1 VILLSGLPVKGAKM
15 YRRIMVPLDGSK
27 LAECVLPH
35 VKAIAKLSKASVELV
50 QVIEPVELPTRGG
63 IALSI
68 DDIKQIESHSKR
80 DAESYLREVVSR
92 LKKDGIKAHLK
103 LLFGKVADS
112 LVDYI
117 QQRNFDIVIMA
128 THGRSGISRWIW
140 GSVAEKILHSS
151 SIPVLIIRP
160 PGCIPASKTR

>member
-1 VILLSGLPVKGAKM
+1 V
-15 YRRIMVPLDGSK
+15 YRRIMVPLDGSQ

-35 VKAIAKLSKASVELV
+35 VEAIAKLSTASVELV
-50 QVIEPVELPTRGG
+50 RVVEPIELPTRGG

-68 DDIKQIESHSKR
+68 DDIRQIELHSKE
-80 DAESYLREVVSR
+80 DAEIYLHGIVER
-92 LKKDGIKAHLK
+92 LKLAGIKAHSK
-103 LLFGKVADS
+103 LLIGKAADS

-117 QQRNFDIVIMA
+117 HKSQSDLLIMA

-151 SIPVLIIRP
+151 SIPVLLVRP
-160 PGCIPASKTR
+160 PECIPGSKTR

>member
-1 VILLSGLPVKGAKM
+1 M
-15 YRRIMVPLDGSK
+15 YRRILVPLDGSK

-35 VKAIAKLSKASVELV
+35 AEAIAKLSKASIELV
-50 QVIEPVELPTRGG
+50 HVIEPLELPTRGG

-68 DDIKQIESHSKR
+68 DDLKQIELHTKS
-80 DAESYLREVVSR
+80 DAESYLYEVVER
-92 LKKDGIKAHLK
+92 LKLAGIKAHSK
-103 LLFGKVADS
+103 LLTGKAADS

-117 QQRNFDIVIMA
+117 HKNKFDLLIMA

-151 SIPVLIIRP
+151 STPVLIVRP
-160 PGCIPASKTR
+160 PGCVPGSKNR

>member
-1 VILLSGLPVKGAKM
+1 V

-35 VKAIAKLSKASVELV
+35 TETLAKLSKASIELV
-50 QVIEPVELPTRGG
+50 HVIEPLELPTRGG

-68 DDIKQIESHSKR
+68 DDIKQIESHTQN
-80 DAESYLREVVSR
+80 DTESYLHGIVER
-92 LKKDGIKAHLK
+92 LKLAGIKARSKILI
-103 LLFGKVADS
+103 GKAADS

-117 QQRNFDIVIMA
+117 HKSNFDLLIMA

-151 SIPVLIIRP
+151 SIPVLLVRP
-160 PGCIPASKTR
+160 PECIPGSKTR

>member
-1 VILLSGLPVKGAKM
+1 
-15 YRRIMVPLDGSK
+15 MVPLDGSV

-35 VKAIAKLSKASVELV
+35 IEAIAKLSKASIELV
-50 QVIEPVELPTRGG
+50 QVIEPIELPTRGG

-68 DDIKQIESHSKR
+68 DDLKQIEAHSKN
-80 DAESYLREVVSR
+80 DAETYLNAIVGR
-92 LKKDGIKAHLK
+92 LKKVGIKARSRILT
-103 LLFGKVADS
+103 GKAADS

-117 QQRNFDIVIMA
+117 HKNSFDLLIMA

-151 SIPVLIIRP
+151 SIPVLLVWP
-160 PGCIPASKTR
+160 PEFIHGSKTR

>member
-1 VILLSGLPVKGAKM
+1 M
-15 YRRIMVPLDGSK
+15 YRKIMVPLDGSE

-35 VKAIAKLSKASVELV
+35 IEAIAQLSKESVELV
-50 QVIEPVELPTRGG
+50 HVIEPLELPTRGG

-68 DDIKQIESHSKR
+68 DDLKQIELHAKN
-80 DAESYLREVVSR
+80 DAESYLRGIVER
-92 LKKDGIKAHLK
+92 LKLAGIKAHSK
-103 LLFGKVADS
+103 LLTGKAADS

-117 QQRNFDIVIMA
+117 HKSNFDLLIMA

-151 SIPVLIIRP
+151 SIPVLLVRSLE
-160 PGCIPASKTR
+160 CIPGSRDR

>member
-1 VILLSGLPVKGAKM
+1 M
-15 YRRIMVPLDGSK
+15 YRKILVPLDGSK

-35 VKAIAKLSKASVELV
+35 AETLAKLSKASVELV
-50 QVIEPVELPTRGG
+50 HVIEPVELPTRGG

-68 DDIKQIESHSKR
+68 DDIKQIESHSNK
-80 DAESYLREVVSR
+80 DAENYLHGIVEQLRHA
-92 LKKDGIKAHLK
+92 GIKTHSK
-103 LLFGKVADS
+103 LLSGRAADS

-117 QQRNFDIVIMA
+117 HKSNFDLLIMA

-151 SIPVLIIRP
+151 SIPVLLVRSLELT
-160 PGCIPASKTR
+160 GSTTR

>member
-1 VILLSGLPVKGAKM
+1 M
-15 YRRIMVPLDGSK
+15 YRRILVPLDGSQ

-35 VKAIAKLSKASVELV
+35 IETLDKLSKASVEIV
-50 QVIEPVELPTRGG
+50 HVIEPIELPTRGG

-68 DDIKQIESHSKR
+68 DDLKQIELHTKN
-80 DAESYLREVVSR
+80 DAENYLHGIVER
-92 LKKDGIKAHLK
+92 LKLAGIKARSKILI
-103 LLFGKVADS
+103 GKAADR

-117 QQRNFDIVIMA
+117 HKSNFDLLIMA

-151 SIPVLIIRP
+151 SIPVLLVRP
-160 PGCIPASKTR
+160 PECIPGSKTR

>member
-1 VILLSGLPVKGAKM
+1 M

-35 VKAIAKLSKASVELV
+35 AQEIAKLSKASIELV

-63 IALSI
+63 LALSV
-68 DDIKQIESHSKR
+68 DDIRQIESHSKK
-80 DAESYLREVVSR
+80 DADKYLRELVGR
-92 LKKDGIKAHLK
+92 LKNAGIRARSKVLIGKA
-103 LLFGKVADS
+103 ADS
-112 LVDYI
+112 LIDYTHES
-117 QQRNFDIVIMA
+117 NFDLIIMA

-140 GSVAEKILHSS
+140 GSVAERILHSS

-160 PGCIPASKTR
+160 PECIPGYKTS